1 MKIIKFI
8 INYFNKLIDSY
19 LDIKNNIQEYY
30 YNKDVIDFYENGIGY
45 YE

>member
-30 YNKDVIDFYENGIGY
+30 YAKDVIDFYENGIGY